1 MPWPIVWSLPVMAL
15 SLMLMAVTPFFRTS
29 SPPLPVHSAVPAEAV
44 EAEAQRL
51 LAQAQK
57 DTQSAETPCYGQSMA
72 CPLTHYKQDA
82 LIRLAALE
90 QLKVR

>member
-15 SLMLMAVTPFFRTS
+15 SLMTMAVAPFFKTS
-29 SPPLPVHSAVPAEAV
+29 SPPPPVHSTIPAEAV

-51 LAQAQK
+51 LTQAQK
-57 DTQSAETPCYGQSMA
+57 DTQSAETPCYGQPVT
-72 CPLTHYKQDA
+72 CPLTYYEQDA

-90 QLKVR
+90 QLKLK